1 MSQSW
6 KGKDDIVRGSL
17 DLVII
22 CLMIKL
28 PVEIKLI
35 FPGSGINY
43 CVKHSFM
50 NILLF

>member
-28 PVEIKLI
+28 PVEIITNFSRQWNKLM
-35 FPGSGINY
+35 
-43 CVKHSFM
+43 C
-50 NILLF
+50 